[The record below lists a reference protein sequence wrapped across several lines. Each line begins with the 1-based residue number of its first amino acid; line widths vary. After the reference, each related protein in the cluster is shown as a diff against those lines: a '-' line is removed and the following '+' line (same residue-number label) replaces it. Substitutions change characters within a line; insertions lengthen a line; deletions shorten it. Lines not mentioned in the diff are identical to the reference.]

1 MAKTPMGAAIASA
14 CEAAGLSQR
23 ALGDRTGIS
32 QSTLSRILSG
42 KRSAKMTEIILI
54 AEATGCTVAQ
64 LSGNSVT
71 ERIQYAART
80 TNSPMM
86 ERMRQRL
93 LHFIELD
100 AYLDDQAI
108 PALLHILFD
117 DVAKELSIAVER
129 SSGGR

>member
-1 MAKTPMGAAIASA
+1 M
-14 CEAAGLSQR
+14 
-23 ALGDRTGIS
+23 
-32 QSTLSRILSG
+32 
-42 KRSAKMTEIILI
+42 

-71 ERIQYAART
+71 ERIQCVART
-80 TNSPMM
+80 TNSSTM

>member
-14 CEAAGLSQR
+14 CEAAGLCQR

-42 KRSAKMTEIILI
+42 KRSAKMTEIILM

-80 TNSPMM
+80 TNGSTM

-108 PALLHILFD
+108 PA
-117 DVAKELSIAVER
+117 ASR
-129 SSGGR
+129 

>member
-23 ALGDRTGIS
+23 VLVDRTGIS

-42 KRSAKMTEIILI
+42 KCSAKMTEIILM

-71 ERIQYAART
+71 ERIQCVART
-80 TNSPMM
+80 TNSSTM

>member
-1 MAKTPMGAAIASA
+1 MAKTPMGAAIVSA

-42 KRSAKMTEIILI
+42 KRSAKMTEIILM

-80 TNSPMM
+80 TNGSTM
-86 ERMRQRL
+86 ERMRQHL

-100 AYLDDQAI
+100 AYLDDQVI

>member
-1 MAKTPMGAAIASA
+1 MAKTPMGAAIVSA

-42 KRSAKMTEIILI
+42 KRSAKMTEIILM

-108 PALLHILFD
+108 PA
-117 DVAKELSIAVER
+117 VSR
-129 SSGGR
+129 